1 MAIEIELEVP
11 EHLDG
16 ERLDKVVAALLGLSR
31 AEAGRVVGAG
41 ARIDGRPARASDR
54 VEGGSVLR
62 CREPGERLKLE
73 AEDVPFDVI
82 HEDDDIVVVDKPAG
96 MVVHPGAGQRRGT
109 LAAGLLHRYPELEG
123 VGDEGRWG
131 FIHRLDKNTS
141 GVLVVSR
148 NQRSFEYLKEQIRS
162 RSMGRAYLALV
173 EGTMVSPTGTI
184 DAPIARDPAHPTK
197 RAVVH
202 GGKAAR
208 THYEVVGHYPGAGC
222 SLLSVHLD
230 TGRTHQIRVHL
241 AAIGHPV
248 VGDWTYGAGRRDL
261 GAPRTFLHASR
272 VDLTHP
278 TTGEPISIESPLPT
292 DLTAVLAQ
300 LT

>member
-1 MAIEIELEVP
+1 
-11 EHLDG
+11 
-16 ERLDKVVAALLGLSR
+16 
-31 AEAGRVVGAG
+31 
-41 ARIDGRPARASDR
+41 
-54 VEGGSVLR
+54 
-62 CREPGERLKLE
+62 
-73 AEDVPFDVI
+73 
-82 HEDDDIVVVDKPAG
+82 
-96 MVVHPGAGQRRGT
+96 
-109 LAAGLLHRYPELEG
+109 
-123 VGDEGRWG
+123 
-131 FIHRLDKNTS
+131 
-141 GVLVVSR
+141 VLVVAR

-162 RSMGRAYLALV
+162 RSMGRAYQALV

-197 RAVVH
+197 RAVAH

-208 THYEVVGHYPGAGC
+208 THYEVVGHYPGSGC
-222 SLLSVHLD
+222 SLLSVRLD

-248 VGDWTYGAGRRDL
+248 VGDWTYGASRRDL
-261 GAPRTFLHASR
+261 AAPRTFLHASR

-278 TTGEPISIESPLPT
+278 TTGEPMSIESPLPT